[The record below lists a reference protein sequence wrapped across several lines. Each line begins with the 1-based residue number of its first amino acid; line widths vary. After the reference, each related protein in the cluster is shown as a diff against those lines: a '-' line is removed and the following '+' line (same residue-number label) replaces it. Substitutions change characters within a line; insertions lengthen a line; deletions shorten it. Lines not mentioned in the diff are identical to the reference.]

1 MLRVLF
7 LPYAAAAPGEGNS
20 LINLRKIQYFLG
32 VVDSG
37 SLSRA
42 AAGLGVTQPTLSQQL
57 SALEAYLQRQLL
69 VRDVNGVTVTDAGR
83 VFYRH
88 AQVLA
93 RQLRQ
98 AEAEVR
104 DAEDRVGGNVS
115 LGLATCGAA
124 STLALPILQEV
135 LSAQP
140 QLRLRMHD
148 NFAGTLSEAIM
159 NGRLDLALV
168 YGAGPSR
175 GVRFRRLFLEE
186 LFLLVPA
193 GLRTAAAGRRAVRLA
208 EQRGLPMIL
217 PSEVHFLRPVIERAC
232 ARAGFRPHVVAEIDS
247 LAELREA
254 LRRSL
259 GAAILPRAA
268 VDGVPGLDGLRILP
282 IGPERL
288 EATVSLCTSAQLP
301 ITAAIDALQATILRL
316 VQARLTDGTWRGTRR
331 PGGREAE
338 GGADLT
344 VRPPV
349 RPA

>member
-1 MLRVLF
+1 
-7 LPYAAAAPGEGNS
+7 
-20 LINLRKIQYFLG
+20 

-37 SLSRA
+37 SLSGA
-42 AAGLGVTQPTLSQQL
+42 AAGLGVTQPTLSHQL
-57 SALEAYLQRQLL
+57 SALETHLQRQLL
-69 VRDVNGVTVTDAGR
+69 IRGANGVTVTDAGR

-88 AQVLA
+88 AQLLA
-93 RQLRQ
+93 RQLQQ

-104 DAEDRVGGNVS
+104 DAEDRGGGNVS

-124 STLALPILQEV
+124 STLALPILQEI
-135 LSAQP
+135 LSAHP
-140 QLRLRMHD
+140 HLRLRMHD

-175 GVRFRRLFLEE
+175 GVRFQRLFLEE

-193 GLRTAAAGRRAVRLA
+193 GLPMARVGGRAVILA

-232 ARAGFRPHVVAEIDS
+232 AKAGFRPQVVAEIDS

-254 LRRSL
+254 LRQGL
-259 GAAILPRAA
+259 GAAILPHAA
-268 VDGVPGLDGLRILP
+268 VDGVPGLDGLRVIP
-282 IGPERL
+282 IGPDRL

-301 ITAAIDALQATILRL
+301 ITAAIETLQGAILRL
-316 VQARLTDGTWRGTRR
+316 VEARLASGAWRGTRR
-331 PGGREAE
+331 ASEAAAAGR
-338 GGADLT
+338 
-344 VRPPV
+344 
-349 RPA
+349 